1 MVMVVKYVCKDVYR
15 LKAKVLQCFI
25 KTRII
30 IVYIVLIII
39 SLTIF
44 DNRWYIVIGLTCGS
58 VFGILKFIGSSRFI
72 SNILSQREKNTSLA
86 RILVKFLSLQ
96 VVTVLFMVVSISV
109 SLWSFLG
116 VVAGILLIPLI
127 ILINSL
133 TEALGISHNNFQ

>member
-1 MVMVVKYVCKDVYR
+1 M
-15 LKAKVLQCFI
+15 KAKALQCFI

-30 IVYIVLIII
+30 IVYIVSIII
-39 SLTIF
+39 SLILF
-44 DNRWYIVIGLTCGS
+44 DNRWNIVIGLTCGS
-58 VFGILKFIGSSRFI
+58 VFGILKYIVASRFI
-72 SNILSQREKNTSLA
+72 SNILLQREENLSLA

-96 VVTVLFMVVSISV
+96 VVTVLLMAVSIRI

>member
-1 MVMVVKYVCKDVYR
+1 M
-15 LKAKVLQCFI
+15 KAKALQCFI

-30 IVYIVLIII
+30 IVYIVSIII
-39 SLTIF
+39 SLILF
-44 DNRWYIVIGLTCGS
+44 DNRWNIVIGLTCGS
-58 VFGILKFIGSSRFI
+58 VFGILKYIVASRFI
-72 SNILSQREKNTSLA
+72 SNILLQREENLSLA

-96 VVTVLFMVVSISV
+96 VVTVLLMAVSISI